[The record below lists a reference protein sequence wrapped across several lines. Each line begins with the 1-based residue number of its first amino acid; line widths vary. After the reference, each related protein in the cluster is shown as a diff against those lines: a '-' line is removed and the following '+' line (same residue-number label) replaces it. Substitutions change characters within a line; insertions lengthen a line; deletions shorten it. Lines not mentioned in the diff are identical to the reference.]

1 MAKFSKQ
8 IQTFLA
14 AVAADADDDVQIVP
28 KSDSCAVPGD
38 VLFFRYKLGSGA
50 GSRAYRLFL
59 VIEPI
64 TREARTGNLLL
75 TGFKLPD
82 DGDYTPASL
91 KDLYTKRALPKEN
104 YRTYIMGN
112 VYGPLRSM
120 RKQQIPAG
128 E

>member
-91 KDLYTKRALPKEN
+91 KDLYTKRALPREN

-112 VYGPLRSM
+112 IYGPLRRM
-120 RKQQIPAG
+120 RKKQIPAG

>member
-14 AVAADADDDVQIVP
+14 AVAADPDDDVQIVP
-28 KSDSCAVPGD
+28 RSDSCAVPGD
-38 VLFFRYKLGSGA
+38 VLFFRYKLGTGV

-91 KDLYTKRALPKEN
+91 KDLYTKRALPREN

-112 VYGPLRSM
+112 IYGPLRRM
-120 RKQQIPAG
+120 RKKQIPAG

>member
-1 MAKFSKQ
+1 M
-8 IQTFLA
+8 
-14 AVAADADDDVQIVP
+14 
-28 KSDSCAVPGD
+28 PGD

-112 VYGPLRSM
+112 VYGPLRRM

>member
-14 AVAADADDDVQIVP
+14 AVASDADDDVQIVP

-91 KDLYTKRALPKEN
+91 KDLYTKRALPREN

-112 VYGPLRSM
+112 IYGPLRRM
-120 RKQQIPAG
+120 RKKQIPAG